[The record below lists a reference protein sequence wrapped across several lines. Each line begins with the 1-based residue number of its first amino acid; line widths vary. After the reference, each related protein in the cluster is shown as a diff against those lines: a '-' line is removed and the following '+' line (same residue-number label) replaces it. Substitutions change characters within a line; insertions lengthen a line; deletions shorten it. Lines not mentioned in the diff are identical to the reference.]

1 MLQICLDVHDKG
13 NQLDHFNEIYD
24 LPNQTVL
31 REDCSNFVSKLG
43 NEEEDRLPVI
53 SDLESI
59 LTFYCKSRNIP
70 YNRDNGWIELLLPI
84 ISLKV
89 PRSTTYNLFEA
100 IRDTFI
106 PQSCHTDGNAFHI
119 LRLLL
124 LYHDPELCSFLDTKR
139 ITPEKYCLSWFQ
151 SLFAATCNLEV
162 VINMW
167 DYYFQQSDPFFIFF
181 LSLIMVVN
189 ARDQIISMKND
200 SRERIITTLSNMPC
214 GLEADDVSDF
224 CTLAQYYA
232 MKTPVSFKNDLMQNL
247 YNGKDSGSVSVS
259 QALCLPVSV
268 QELIENT
275 SHETNNGDVVRFFLV
290 DCRPV
295 EHYNAGHLPTAFH
308 LDCNLMLQEPSA
320 FATAVQGLLSAQ
332 RQALAHNSHA
342 GKLCI
347 VSRYQVNLHLT
358 LL

>member
-1 MLQICLDVHDKG
+1 MRDKG
-13 NQLDHFNEIYD
+13 NQLDNFNEIYD

-43 NEEEDRLPVI
+43 NDEEDRLSVI

-59 LTFYCKSRNIP
+59 LTFYCKSRNVP
-70 YNRDNGWIELLLPI
+70 YKRDNGWIELLLPI

-189 ARDQIISMKND
+189 ARDQIISMKNENRD
-200 SRERIITTLSNMPC
+200 RIITTLTNMPC

-232 MKTPVSFKNDLMQNL
+232 MKTPMSFKNDLMQNL
-247 YNGKDSGSVSVS
+247 YNGKELSAVSVS

-275 SHETNNGDVVRFFLV
+275 SQETHSADVVKFFLV
-290 DCRPV
+290 DCRPI

-308 LDCNLMLQEPSA
+308 LDSNLMLQEPTA

-332 RQALAHNSHA
+332 RQALAHNSNA
-342 GKLCI
+342 GMFAYKTI
-347 VSRYQVNLHLT
+347 
-358 LL
+358 